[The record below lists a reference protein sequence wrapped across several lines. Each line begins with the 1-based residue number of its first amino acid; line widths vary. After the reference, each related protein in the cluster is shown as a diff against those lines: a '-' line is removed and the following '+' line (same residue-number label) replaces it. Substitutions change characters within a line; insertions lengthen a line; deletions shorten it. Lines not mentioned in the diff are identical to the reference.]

1 ARQYTAAYGSGI
13 QVTGVEIDPDI
24 IDVAHRYFHLDQ
36 PNVHPVVADARYWLD
51 TQAKQYDVVVMD
63 AYRQPY
69 IPFHLT
75 TREFFSEV
83 RDHLRPG
90 GVAVVNAGRT
100 ATDYRLVDAIA
111 STMAAVYP
119 SVFLVDV
126 PAFNNTLVYGTTEP
140 VSVEDVLHNL
150 ALVHEPVA
158 ATVAQSV
165 ISEGDRKS
173 TRL

>member
-1 ARQYTAAYGSGI
+1 
-13 QVTGVEIDPDI
+13 
-24 IDVAHRYFHLDQ
+24 
-36 PNVHPVVADARYWLD
+36 VVDDARYWLN
-51 TQAKQYDVVVMD
+51 THAGQYDVIVLD

-83 RDHLRPG
+83 RGHLRPG

-126 PAFNNTLVYGTTEP
+126 PQFSNTLVYGSTQPTTLAD
-140 VSVEDVLHNL
+140 VEHNL
-150 ALVHEPVA
+150 GL
-158 ATVAQSV
+158 
-165 ISEGDRKS
+165 ISEPLAKDVASSAIGEGKLRVSPYHSQVFTDDLAPVE
-173 TRL
+173 RLIDEIIFSYVIGG